1 MHPVSNTFYFLLR
14 RTLTSLYSY
23 LAVLLDYHVCV
34 QVLMVL
40 RRKRRER
47 KTTHRRLATRSL
59 FLWTLACRAFWQ
71 LSGMTRKRN
80 IAQGLHEIVRRL
92 LFIPFAVCSPARIT
106 SLRAP
111 RYQLGYGAVFQPN
124 LFRLYS

>member
-34 QVLMVL
+34 QALMVL

-47 KTTHRRLATRSL
+47 KTTHRRLATRSR
-59 FLWTLACRAFWQ
+59 FLWTLECRAFWQ

-80 IAQGLHEIVRRL
+80 R
-92 LFIPFAVCSPARIT
+92 ARIT
-106 SLRAP
+106 RDRETFTFYPVRQMFASANYIAP
-111 RYQLGYGAVFQPN
+111 GATVPQLGYGAVFQPN